1 MLAAMDRSDVARG
14 PRIVVTVA
22 ASATSADPARAE
34 QKNRLY
40 AEALRRHGGEP
51 VLIDTATPPEA
62 RAEALEGMAGLLLSG
77 GADVD
82 PARYDHGIAGS
93 QATEPARDQ
102 LEEEAWSAAQRR
114 SLPVLGICR
123 GMQAINVF
131 SGGSL
136 LQDLPGHLG
145 RTFGSGPPATH
156 PLRLVPGTRLARIL
170 SPTNVRG
177 GVLTVNSYHHQA
189 VRPGDLAP
197 GLLASAYAP
206 SAIGQLVEG
215 LESTEGQLVIGVQ
228 CHPERRETTPAAFDR
243 LFGVFV
249 DACRG
254 AAGSE
259 VRRHL
264 TSSRQANR

>member
-1 MLAAMDRSDVARG
+1 MDRSEVAG
-14 PRIVVTVA
+14 IPRIVVTAANPA
-22 ASATSADPARAE
+22 ASADPERAQ

-40 AEALRRHGGEP
+40 ADALRRHGGEP
-51 VLIDTATPPEA
+51 VLIDSATPASA
-62 RAEALEGMAGLLLSG
+62 RGAAFADMDGLLLSG

-82 PARYDHGIAGS
+82 PARYGQEIAGS
-93 QATEPARDQ
+93 EATEPARDQ
-102 LEEEAWSAAQRR
+102 LEEAAWSVARR
-114 SLPVLGICR
+114 RALPVLGICR

-136 LQDLPGHLG
+136 IQDLPGHIG
-145 RTFGSGPPATH
+145 RTFGSGAPATH

-189 VRPGDLAP
+189 VRPADLAP
-197 GLLASAYAP
+197 GLVVSGYAP
-206 SAIGQLVEG
+206 SSAGQLVEA
-215 LESTEGQLVIGVQ
+215 LESSEGPMIIGVQ
-228 CHPERRETTPAAFDR
+228 CHPERRDSTPAAFER
-243 LFGVFV
+243 LFSVFV

-259 VRRHL
+259 VRRHPAG
-264 TSSRQANR
+264 RPAG